1 MALTANRDVKFYTSQ
16 ELIELPVDDNVVI
29 YKGALVGRNRS
40 TGYARPLAAGD
51 DFLGVAYAK
60 VDNTLA
66 GHTAGGTL
74 VKLQQNVD
82 VVHALSGAVAGDIG
96 KDAYAS
102 ADDTLTLTPTGNS
115 RVGRVAAVEEAGVVR
130 LRCQPAAGLSGVLE
144 NTPLVT
150 LADTNTALTADHLNK
165 TLLIANSTGRTL
177 TLPAASSAR
186 AGAWV
191 RVVKTNATAAIVT
204 LDGNGAETIDG
215 ALTFTGIDALYD
227 VATVLCTGSEWV
239 IIGRD
244 IA

>member
-1 MALTANRDVKFYTSQ
+1 MALMANRDVKFYASQ
-16 ELIELPVDDNVVI
+16 ELVELPVDDNVII

-40 TGYARPLAAGD
+40 TGYARPLTAGD

-60 VDNTLA
+60 VDNTVV
-66 GHTAGGTL
+66 GHTGGGVL
-74 VKLQQNVD
+74 VKLHQNID
-82 VVHALSGAVAGDIG
+82 IVHALGSAAVGDVG

-115 RVGRVAAVEEAGVVR
+115 RMGRIVALDDAGAARV
-130 LRCQPAAGLSGVLE
+130 RCQPSAGLSGVLE
-144 NTPLVT
+144 NTPIVA
-150 LADTNTALTADHLNK
+150 LADTSATLTLDHMNK
-165 TLLIANSTGRTL
+165 TLLIANTAGRTL
-177 TLPAASSAR
+177 TLPAVASVR

-191 RVVKTNATAAIVT
+191 RVVKTNATAAAVT
-204 LDGNGAETIDG
+204 LDGNAAETIDG